1 MIIWLIYTLYPIENI
16 SCAEILQTSSILENL
31 YCFVIQTLLIDHLR
45 LYLIAMCIFWGN
57 PLFYWKMTD
66 LMSLC
71 IDKTQVI
78 TLIKWELLKSLIV
91 FIYLCFVIDSCNF
104 RYRRPTIKLKNL
116 VLWFFVPIMN
126 ILWCVKVLI
135 TNNYKKN
142 LRPSTVIWK

>member
-1 MIIWLIYTLYPIENI
+1 MIIWLICSLYPIENV
-16 SCAEILQTSSILENL
+16 SSAEIFKTRILENL
-31 YCFVIQTLLIDHLR
+31 YCFIIQTLLIDHIR

-57 PLFYWKMTD
+57 PLFCLKKTD
-66 LMSLC
+66 SMSLC

-78 TLIKWELLKSLIV
+78 TLIKWELLKSLII

-116 VLWFFVPIMN
+116 VLWFYVSIMN
-126 ILWCVKVLI
+126 ILWCMKVLI
-135 TNNYKKN
+135 TNNYKIT